1 MHELSYDMDCYGGY
15 IQIPTGLR
23 TGLTCRTG
31 CRIFLISA
39 ISRSPKVT
47 KSQIFHSTYLIVFT
61 VKKLLLDTI
70 EFLLIRQ

>member
-23 TGLTCRTG
+23 TGLMCHTG
-31 CRIFLISA
+31 CQIFLISA
-39 ISRSPKVT
+39 ISRSAKV
-47 KSQIFHSTYLIVFT
+47 KYLHLFT

-70 EFLLIRQ
+70 LLIWKSFSF